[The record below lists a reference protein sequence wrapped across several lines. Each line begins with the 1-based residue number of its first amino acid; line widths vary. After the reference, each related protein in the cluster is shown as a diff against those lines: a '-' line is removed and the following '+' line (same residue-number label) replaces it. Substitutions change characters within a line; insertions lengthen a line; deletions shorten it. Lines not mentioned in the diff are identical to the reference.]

1 MFVPSRLDWL
11 FTGTLVL
18 ASARISMSIW
28 RGQACRVLRAGADQE
43 RILKEKEDAL
53 RAREQALSARDA
65 EVEALRL
72 QVAAFQA
79 RRALRHSQTC
89 ARLIF

>member
-53 RAREQALSARDA
+53 RALIARDA